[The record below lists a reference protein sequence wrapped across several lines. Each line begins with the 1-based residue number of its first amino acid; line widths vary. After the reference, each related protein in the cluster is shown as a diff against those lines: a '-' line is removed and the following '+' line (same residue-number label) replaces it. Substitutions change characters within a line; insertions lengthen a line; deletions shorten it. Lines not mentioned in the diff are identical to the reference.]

1 MKPRQEWVP
10 VKVEPIVPEGLFLA
24 VKEKL
29 ESRSPDR
36 VPPRVVNCPTLL
48 TGLLKCGVC
57 GSGMTLATGK
67 GGKYRYYKCSS
78 RILKGKDTCTSEN
91 LPTEL
96 VDRLVLTSLAD
107 RVFTSSR
114 VQAMLEG
121 LRKRL
126 RRSQTDQEGKLKQLT
141 KEVESL
147 QHRSNQLYEAVEKGL
162 LPMDETLTT
171 RANKIQAQRQAL
183 LVEIAGLR
191 RLKQMPLDALGE
203 KKVQAF
209 TTVLRERLIEKDRT
223 FSKNYLKLLV
233 DEIRYLD
240 KQLVMKGSYTA
251 LARMV
256 GESKKGTP
264 QNGVPSF
271 GLGWLPVCNPLHN
284 RSLSPAVNQKPSIST
299 CYQRSGRSRRTG
311 SGIKSHFRSWCHQGT
326 ALPVVELS
334 QFMPQNGDGHECRI
348 PFVIQNLGSRRFP
361 MSTVRR
367 SPDIRWKT
375 RNRVR
380 SYLG

>member
-1 MKPRQEWVP
+1 
-10 VKVEPIVPEGLFLA
+10 
-24 VKEKL
+24 
-29 ESRSPDR
+29 
-36 VPPRVVNCPTLL
+36 
-48 TGLLKCGVC
+48 
-57 GSGMTLATGK
+57 
-67 GGKYRYYKCSS
+67 
-78 RILKGKDTCTSEN
+78 
-91 LPTEL
+91 
-96 VDRLVLTSLAD
+96 
-107 RVFTSSR
+107 
-114 VQAMLEG
+114 MLEG

-271 GLGWLPVCNPLHN
+271 GLGWLPGQDSNL
-284 RSLSPAVNQKPSIST
+284 RPA
-299 CYQRSGRSRRTG
+299 G
-311 SGIKSHFRSWCHQGT
+311 
-326 ALPVVELS
+326 
-334 QFMPQNGDGHECRI
+334 
-348 PFVIQNLGSRRFP
+348 
-361 MSTVRR
+361 
-367 SPDIRWKT
+367 
-375 RNRVR
+375 
-380 SYLG
+380 